1 MHRYVY
7 SKLVLEQVGRTNMA
21 KPPFAD
27 ILWPL
32 CDGALADFQRAT
44 TLADI
49 SGEVRRAVSDGLRC
63 ALEIQLS
70 AEAAR
75 TLFSVFVQRRPPP
88 PLIAVLLDE
97 PTASTP
103 RDIYSAFANEMAA
116 GGLDELRQSHPGLD
130 RSLTHSVAHGLAAA
144 VELAT
149 RLQDD
154 ACALSDFVPGW
165 QAGVP
170 PPMAVEMGLSDPHAL
185 GRMVAGVVFADGT
198 KLAYKPR
205 PLVAEAGFGHVMDWL
220 VRLNPALPGQRLPR
234 VLDCVTHGWMEWI
247 EPSECKD
254 AAEVGDYYR
263 RLGMLAATLGLLR
276 GTDIHSENLIAAG
289 AFPVVVDLE
298 CLLSPDLLPDW
309 MKRLA
314 DQPPFME
321 SGLLPFLVPLGEN
334 RWRNI
339 GSGGPPL
346 PPAPLHDFGFR
357 HAGTDWM
364 DRATVPYLPREAGLP
379 RLAGERQDI
388 REHLPELCE
397 GYRSTLEIGLAHR
410 DALLAEDGPLAV
422 VARARCRFVALPTD
436 TYRRLINRQREPDMT
451 AAVDARERMSAYVER
466 ASIPGIA
473 AADWC
478 KLIAAEVEALG
489 RGDIPAFVF
498 LASDGVLFESAGTE
512 IGRPE
517 VQSPQTPLAAAGQAI
532 RALDGHSA
540 TRHAA
545 ILKKAFAP
553 LRLSEPSNCMHGS
566 VGNSLVDALGDWL
579 ARSAIERC
587 DGGVDWLRP
596 HEALPVS
603 MRLVGPGMYHG
614 AAGIALALAVAG
626 HHRCR
631 QDWLDLAQRALLP
644 LHRLARESTAG
655 ALLQALRPGYAVGL
669 GGMIAALAW
678 AGDLLQD
685 DSAHDD
691 ALRLAQQL
699 GDPAE
704 VCTFDLYEGISGLL
718 IALHLLWRL
727 HRSSTLPPLM
737 ALWADRLLALS
748 KEEGKVLLWYPRHG
762 KPLAGLAHGQSGMA
776 VALGCA
782 FDATGELHYLTA
794 AQRALWA
801 EDKLFDGSR
810 PATTWCNGA
819 PGIALARMSLMQIA
833 PETFADRQFELQ
845 QALYTTAVAPVG
857 PAGDLCCGLAGRLSV
872 LRLAGWTTAALATE
886 EERRSAGMRPGLWTD
901 ELPYPAPD
909 PCLFKG
915 VAGILMAQIQAQAPS
930 GVPPVLLPSLDWSR
944 QPPDDTRN
952 P

>member
-1 MHRYVY
+1 M
-7 SKLVLEQVGRTNMA
+7 MA

-32 CDGALADFQRAT
+32 CEGALADFQRAAKM
-44 TLADI
+44 ADI
-49 SGEVRRAVSDGLRC
+49 SGEVRRAVSDGLRS
-63 ALEIQLS
+63 ALEMQLS
-70 AEAAR
+70 AAAAR
-75 TLFSVFVQRRPPP
+75 TLFSAFVQKRPAP

-97 PTASTP
+97 PPASTP
-103 RDIYSAFANEMAA
+103 REIYRTFADEMAA

-130 RSLTHSVAHGLAAA
+130 GSLTHCVAHGLAAA
-144 VELAT
+144 MELAT
-149 RLQDD
+149 RLRDD

-170 PPMAVEMGLSDPHAL
+170 PPIAVELGLSDPHAL
-185 GRMVAGVVFADGT
+185 GRMVAGVNFADGT

-205 PLVAEAGFGHVMDWL
+205 PLVAEAGFTNLLDWL
-220 VRLNPALPGQRLPR
+220 ARHNPTLPGQRFPR
-234 VLDCVTHGWMEWI
+234 VLDCATHGWMEWI
-247 EPSECKD
+247 EPSECND
-254 AAEVGDYYR
+254 AAEVGGFYR
-263 RLGMLAATLGLLR
+263 RLGMLAAALGLLR

-314 DQPPFME
+314 DQPPLME

-346 PPAPLHDFGFR
+346 PAASLQDFGFR
-357 HAGTDWM
+357 NAGTDWM
-364 DRATVPYLPREAGLP
+364 DRATVPYLPREACLP
-379 RLAGERQDI
+379 RLAGKRQDV
-388 REHLPELCE
+388 REHLPKLCE
-397 GYRSTLEIGLAHR
+397 GYRTTLEIALTHR
-410 DALLAEDGPLAV
+410 DELLAKDGPLAA
-422 VARARCRFVALPTD
+422 VARARCRFVALPTEA
-436 TYRRLINRQREPDMT
+436 YRRLMNRQREPDMT
-451 AAVDARERMSAYVER
+451 AAADVRERMSAHVER
-466 ASIPGIA
+466 PTIPGIA

-489 RGDIPAFVF
+489 RGDIPAFAF
-498 LASDGVLFESAGTE
+498 LPSDGVLFESAGTK

-517 VQSPQTPLAAAGQAI
+517 VQSPQTPLAAAEQAI
-532 RALDGHSA
+532 RALDRHSA

-545 ILKKAFAP
+545 ILKNAFAP
-553 LRLSEPSNCMHGS
+553 LQLPEPLDCMHGFAR
-566 VGNSLVDALGDWL
+566 NSLVDALGDWL
-579 ARSAIERC
+579 VRSAIERC

-603 MRLVGPGMYHG
+603 TRLVGPGIYHG
-614 AAGIALALAVAG
+614 AAGIALALAAAG

-631 QDWLDLAQRALLP
+631 KDWLDLARRALLP
-644 LHRLARESTAG
+644 LRRLAEDPTAD
-655 ALLQALRPGYAVGL
+655 ALAQALRPGYAVGL

-691 ALRLAQQL
+691 ALRLAQRL
-699 GDPAE
+699 GNPAE
-704 VCTFDLYEGISGLL
+704 VCAFDLYEGISGLL
-718 IALHLLWRL
+718 PALHLLWRQR
-727 HRSSTLPPLM
+727 RSSTLPPLM
-737 ALWADRLLALS
+737 ARWADRLLALAT
-748 KEEGKVLLWYPRHG
+748 EEGKALVWYPRHG

-782 FDATGELHYLTA
+782 FDATGERHYLTA

-801 EDKLFDGSR
+801 EDKLFDGTR
-810 PATTWCNGA
+810 PATSWCNGA
-819 PGIALARMSLMQIA
+819 PGIALVRLSLMQMA
-833 PETFADRQFELQ
+833 PETFADRQSELQ
-845 QALYTTAVAPVG
+845 QALHTTAVAPVG
-857 PAGDLCCGLAGRLSV
+857 AAGDLCCGLAGRLSV
-872 LRLAGWTTAALATE
+872 LRLAGWTTADLATE
-886 EERRSAGMRPGLWTD
+886 EQRRSARMRPGLWTD

-930 GVPPVLLPSLDWSR
+930 LAPPVLLPSLDWR
-944 QPPDDTRN
+944 
-952 P
+952 